1 MTGTLGGR
9 HGAAEGGGDPRS
21 AARLA
26 AVQAL
31 YQIELGGGSVT
42 QVVEQFLRDR
52 LREDAAGGEAGET
65 PKLDTALFT
74 SIVRGV
80 REKSSEID
88 GMIASTLTSGWPL
101 ERLEIVLRCILRAG
115 AYELSARGRLPA
127 RAAINEY
134 VELAHEFYAGAEP
147 GMVNG
152 ILDRLARTLR
162 PEEFEGGRRPDSG
175 DG

>member
-1 MTGTLGGR
+1 MTL
-9 HGAAEGGGDPRS
+9 GDPRS

-31 YQIELGGGSVT
+31 YQIEQGGGSTTEVI
-42 QVVEQFLRDR
+42 EQFLRHR
-52 LREDAAGGEAGET
+52 MGGEGGVEV
-65 PKLDTALFT
+65 KHDTTLF
-74 SIVRGV
+74 SAIVRGV
-80 REKSSEID
+80 AERAADID
-88 GMIASTLTSGWPL
+88 RMLASALAEGWTL
-101 ERLEIVLRCILRAG
+101 ERLEIVLRCVLRAG
-115 AYELSARGRLPA
+115 AYELMARERMPA

-134 VELAHEFYAGAEP
+134 VELAHAFYSGAEP

-162 PEEFEGGRRPDSG
+162 PEEFAGARGAAG

>member
-1 MTGTLGGR
+1 MTASL
-9 HGAAEGGGDPRS
+9 ADPRS

-31 YQIELGGGSVT
+31 YQIEQGGGSTTEVI
-42 QVVEQFLRDR
+42 EQFLRHRVRD
-52 LREDAAGGEAGET
+52 EGAEGEPVKA
-65 PKLDTALFT
+65 DTTLF
-74 SIVRGV
+74 SAIVRGV
-80 REKSSEID
+80 HERAADID
-88 GMIASTLTSGWPL
+88 RMLASVLTEGWTL
-101 ERLEIVLRCILRAG
+101 ERLEIVLRCMLRAG
-115 AYELSARGRLPA
+115 TYELLARGRMPA

-134 VELAHEFYAGAEP
+134 VELAHAFYSGAEP

-162 PEEFEGGRRPDSG
+162 PEEFAGARGG